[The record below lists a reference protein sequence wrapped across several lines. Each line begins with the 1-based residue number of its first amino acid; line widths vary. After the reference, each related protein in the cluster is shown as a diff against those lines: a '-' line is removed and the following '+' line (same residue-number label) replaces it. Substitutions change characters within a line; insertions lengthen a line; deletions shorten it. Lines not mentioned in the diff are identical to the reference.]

1 MRIRNGLILITAAV
15 CLCGTAMAQD
25 RVEEKRRELQA
36 IETELGTAQEDRI
49 EIEAEIEV
57 LTKDRAALN
66 TRLVETAALVQ
77 SREGEV
83 TALESRLEDL
93 GIRQQDLREALE
105 ERRGLLAHLLAAL
118 QRMGQ
123 NPPPALVVHPQDALS
138 AIRSAIALGA
148 VVPQMRGEAEALVA
162 DIEELSDVAAS
173 IVRDK
178 SALEAEKSELVRQQ
192 ARLALLTEI
201 RKRQIESERKSLA
214 ELQAR
219 SEQLASRAESFNELI
234 ASMEAE
240 IDAFRQ
246 TRASNAAALA
256 ATAEDGGAPLSGE
269 RMESYFEQKAREEA
283 AAKKAAEAA
292 RKAMELAKLE
302 AEAARKAAEAEAE
315 AEATARPPE
324 PANPLIAS
332 TDPNRITPALPFT
345 EARGLLPL
353 PARGQLVA
361 DFGDDTGYGEVSQGV
376 SIATRPD
383 AQIVAPSDGWI
394 VYSGP
399 FRSYRQLLI
408 IDAGEGY
415 HVVLAGMDRID
426 VGPGQFVLAGEPV
439 GAMGGEAQVV
449 STSVLTD
456 GFSQPVL
463 YVEMRKDG
471 QAIDPTPWWADRT
484 TGQG

>member
-1 MRIRNGLILITAAV
+1 MRSRNGLFLILVATCLGGAA
-15 CLCGTAMAQD
+15 LAQD
-25 RVEEKRRELQA
+25 RVEEKRQELQA
-36 IETELGTAQEDRI
+36 IESEIGTTEEGRAK
-49 EIEAEIEV
+49 IEAEIRN
-57 LTKDRAALN
+57 LTQDRAALN

-77 SREGEV
+77 AREGEV
-83 TALESRLEDL
+83 TALEISLEEL
-93 GIRQQDLREALE
+93 GIRQQDLRQTLG
-105 ERRGLLAHLLAAL
+105 ERRELLAHLLAAL

-123 NPPPALVVHPQDALS
+123 NPPPALLVHPQDTLA

-162 DIEELSDVAAS
+162 DIKEMSEVAAS
-173 IVRDK
+173 IARDK
-178 SALEAEKSELVRQQ
+178 SALESERSELVHQQ

-201 RKRQIESERKSLA
+201 RKRQIDRERKSLTA
-214 ELQAR
+214 LQERA
-219 SEQLASRAESFNELI
+219 EQLASRAQSFNELI

-240 IDAFRQ
+240 IDAFRE
-246 TRASNAAALA
+246 TRASNAAAA
-256 ATAEDGGAPLSGE
+256 ASAAEDGGAPLSDE
-269 RMESYFEQKAREEA
+269 QMQSYFEKLAREEA
-283 AAKKAAEAA
+283 EAAKKAAEAA
-292 RKAMELAKLE
+292 RKAAEVAKRE
-302 AEAARKAAEAEAE
+302 AEAARKAAEAEA
-315 AEATARPPE
+315 ARPPE
-324 PANPLIAS
+324 PVNPLIAS

-361 DFGDDTGYGEVSQGV
+361 DFGDDTAFGEVSQGV

-484 TGQG
+484 IGQG